1 MSSFIAAAPVPAPAQ
16 PGGDP
21 IVNDGFFPDI
31 DVDQAYAA
39 MRLDGT
45 VTAQRL
51 RASLVEA
58 VLSVNAELEAWKSAQ
73 LAFGRTTLT
82 DVPAPKVD
90 GKSAHLHRYFR
101 AVHCMAAAWLI
112 ERYRTIDATATG
124 DRKAEAESLGVDDLR
139 RDARWAISDL
149 TGVGRTTVELI

>member
-16 PGGDP
+16 PGGEP
-21 IVNDGFFPDI
+21 IGNDGFFPDI

-45 VTAQRL
+45 VTPQRL

-58 VLSVNAELEAWKSAQ
+58 VISVNAELEAWKVAQ
-73 LAFGRTTLT
+73 QSFGRNTLA
-82 DVPAPKVD
+82 DVPAPKID
-90 GKSAHLHRYFR
+90 GKSAHLHRYYR
-101 AVHCMAAAWLI
+101 AVLCMAVAWLI

-124 DRKAEAESLGVDDLR
+124 DPKAEAENLAVDDLR

-149 TGVGRTTVELI
+149 MGVSRTTVELI

>member
-16 PGGDP
+16 PGGEP
-21 IVNDGFFPDI
+21 IGNDGFFPDI

-45 VTAQRL
+45 VTPQRL

-58 VLSVNAELEAWKSAQ
+58 VISVNAELEAWKVAQ
-73 LAFGRTTLT
+73 VSFGRQALA
-82 DVPAPKVD
+82 DVPAPKID
-90 GKSAHLHRYFR
+90 GRSAHLHRYHR

-124 DRKAEAESLGVDDLR
+124 DRKADAENLGVDDLR

-149 TGVGRTTVELI
+149 MGVARTTVELI

>member
-16 PGGDP
+16 PGGEP
-21 IVNDGFFPDI
+21 IGNDGFFPDI
-31 DVDQAYAA
+31 DIDQAYAA

-58 VLSVNAELEAWKSAQ
+58 VISVNAELDAWKVAQ
-73 LAFGRTTLT
+73 QSFGRNTLA
-82 DVPAPKVD
+82 DVPAPKID
-90 GKSAHLHRYFR
+90 GKSAHLHRYYR
-101 AVHCMAAAWLI
+101 AVLCMAVAWLI
-112 ERYRTIDATATG
+112 ERYRTIDATAAG
-124 DRKAEAESLGVDDLR
+124 DRKAEAENLAVDDLR

-149 TGVGRTTVELI
+149 MGVARTTVELI

>member
-16 PGGDP
+16 PGGEP
-21 IVNDGFFPDI
+21 IGNDGFFPDI

-58 VLSVNAELEAWKSAQ
+58 VISVNAELDAWKVAQ
-73 LAFGRTTLT
+73 QSFGRNTLA
-82 DVPAPKVD
+82 DVPAPKID
-90 GKSAHLHRYFR
+90 GKSAHLHRYYR
-101 AVHCMAAAWLI
+101 AVLCMAVAWLI

-124 DRKAEAESLGVDDLR
+124 DRKAEAENLAVDDLR

-149 TGVGRTTVELI
+149 MGVSRTTVELI

>member
-16 PGGDP
+16 PGGEP
-21 IVNDGFFPDI
+21 IANDGFFPDI
-31 DVDQAYAA
+31 DPDQAYAA

-45 VTAQRL
+45 VTPQRL

-58 VLSVNAELEAWKSAQ
+58 VISVNAELEAWKAAQ
-73 LAFGRTTLT
+73 VSFGRLTLA
-82 DVPAPKVD
+82 DVPAPKID
-90 GKSAHLHRYFR
+90 GKSAHLHRYHR

-124 DRKAEAESLGVDDLR
+124 DRKADAENLGVDDLR
-139 RDARWAISDL
+139 RDACWAISDL
-149 TGVGRTTVELI
+149 MGVSRTTVELI

>member
-1 MSSFIAAAPVPAPAQ
+1 MSSFIAAAPVPASAQ
-16 PGGDP
+16 PGGAP
-21 IVNDGFFPDI
+21 IGNDGFFPDI

-45 VTAQRL
+45 VTPQRL
-51 RASLVEA
+51 RASLIEA
-58 VLSVNAELEAWKSAQ
+58 VLSVNAELQAWKAAQ
-73 LAFGRTTLT
+73 VSFGRLTLA
-82 DVPAPKVD
+82 DVPASKVD
-90 GKSAHLHRYFR
+90 GQSAHLHRYHR

-124 DRKAEAESLGVDDLR
+124 DRKAEAENLGVDDLR

-149 TGVGRTTVELI
+149 MGVARTTVELI

>member
-16 PGGDP
+16 PGGEP
-21 IVNDGFFPDI
+21 IGNDGFFPDI

-45 VTAQRL
+45 VTPQRL

-58 VLSVNAELEAWKSAQ
+58 VISVNAELDAWKVAQ
-73 LAFGRTTLT
+73 QSFGRNTLA
-82 DVPAPKVD
+82 DVPAPKID
-90 GKSAHLHRYFR
+90 GKSAHLHRYYR
-101 AVHCMAAAWLI
+101 AVLCMAVAWLI

-124 DRKAEAESLGVDDLR
+124 DRKAEAENLAVDDLR

-149 TGVGRTTVELI
+149 MGVARTTVELI

>member
-16 PGGDP
+16 PGGEP
-21 IVNDGFFPDI
+21 IGNDGFFPDI

-45 VTAQRL
+45 VTPQRL

-58 VLSVNAELEAWKSAQ
+58 VISVNAELDAWKVAQ
-73 LAFGRTTLT
+73 QSFGRKTLA
-82 DVPAPKVD
+82 DVPAPKID
-90 GKSAHLHRYFR
+90 GKSAHLHRYYR
-101 AVHCMAAAWLI
+101 AVLCMAVAWLI

-124 DRKAEAESLGVDDLR
+124 DRKAEAENLSVDDLR

-149 TGVGRTTVELI
+149 MSVARTTVELI

>member
-1 MSSFIAAAPVPAPAQ
+1 MSSFIATAPVPAPAQ
-16 PGGDP
+16 PGGTP
-21 IVNDGFFPDI
+21 IGNDGFFPNI

-39 MRLDGT
+39 MRVDGT

-51 RASLVEA
+51 RASLIEA
-58 VLSVNAELEAWKSAQ
+58 VLSVNAELQAWKAAQ
-73 LAFGRTTLT
+73 VSFGRLTLA
-82 DVPAPKVD
+82 DVPASKID
-90 GKSAHLHRYFR
+90 GQSAHLHRYHR

-124 DRKAEAESLGVDDLR
+124 DRKAEAENLGVDDLR

-149 TGVGRTTVELI
+149 MGVARTTVELI

>member
-16 PGGDP
+16 PGGEP
-21 IVNDGFFPDI
+21 IGNDGFFPDI

-45 VTAQRL
+45 VTPQRL

-58 VLSVNAELEAWKSAQ
+58 VISVNAELEAWKVAQ
-73 LAFGRTTLT
+73 QSFGRNTLA
-82 DVPAPKVD
+82 DVPAPKID
-90 GKSAHLHRYFR
+90 GKSAHLHRYYR
-101 AVHCMAAAWLI
+101 AVLCMAVAWLI

-124 DRKAEAESLGVDDLR
+124 DRKAEAENLAVEDLR

-149 TGVGRTTVELI
+149 MGVARTTVELI

>member
-16 PGGDP
+16 PGGEP
-21 IVNDGFFPDI
+21 IGNDGFFPDI
-31 DVDQAYAA
+31 DLDHAYAA

-45 VTAQRL
+45 VPPQRL

-58 VLSVNAELEAWKSAQ
+58 VISVNAELEAWKVAQ
-73 LAFGRTTLT
+73 VSFGRLTLV
-82 DVPAPKVD
+82 DVPAPKID
-90 GKSAHLHRYFR
+90 DKSAHLHRYHR

-124 DRKAEAESLGVDDLR
+124 DRKAEAENLGVDDLR

-149 TGVGRTTVELI
+149 MGVSRTTVELI

>member
-16 PGGDP
+16 PGGEP
-21 IVNDGFFPDI
+21 IGNDGFFPDI

-45 VTAQRL
+45 VTPQRL

-58 VLSVNAELEAWKSAQ
+58 VISVNAELEAWKVAQ
-73 LAFGRTTLT
+73 VSFGRSTLA
-82 DVPAPKVD
+82 DVPAPKID
-90 GKSAHLHRYFR
+90 GQSAHLHRYYR
-101 AVHCMAAAWLI
+101 AVLCMAVAWLI

-124 DRKAEAESLGVDDLR
+124 DRKAEAENLAVDDLR

-149 TGVGRTTVELI
+149 MGVARTTVELI

>member
-1 MSSFIAAAPVPAPAQ
+1 MSFIAAAPVPAPAANK
-16 PGGDP
+16 P
-21 IVNDGFFPDI
+21 ITNDGFFPDI
-31 DVDQAYAA
+31 DVDQAYTA

-45 VTAQRL
+45 VTPERL

-58 VLSVNAELEAWKSAQ
+58 VLSVNAELQAWKAAQ
-73 LAFGRTTLT
+73 MSFGRETLAH
-82 DVPAPKVD
+82 VPAARID
-90 GKSAHLHRYFR
+90 GQSAHLHRYQR
-101 AVHCMAAAWLI
+101 AVHCLAAAWLI

-124 DRKAEAESLGVDDLR
+124 DRKAEAENLGVDDLR